1 MHYRQLRFSAAI
13 VLMLGSTFDI
23 ARADVFSIDEPE
35 VEKGAQEV
43 EVNGAVQNGFPVN
56 ADPIRYSM
64 ELEYTYGVTKWL
76 SLSPLVDFDK
86 PDGDDFHATV
96 AGVESVWFPIEVGK
110 IVTLA
115 WFTEVEGA
123 VHHDETN
130 STTFG
135 PIIQFGHD
143 KASLILNPY
152 FEKTF
157 GRNHEPGTDFT
168 YQWQAKAAVNERL
181 ALGIEGFGVIPD
193 IANAPGTDFQEHR
206 IGPVIYYEKELA
218 GEHERTIA
226 IDGGVLFGFTE
237 ATPNVTGKLNASL
250 AF

>member
-1 MHYRQLRFSAAI
+1 MHFRHLPLVTAFI
-13 VLMLGSTFDI
+13 LMLGSTFDF
-23 ARADVFSIDEPE
+23 ASADVFSVDEPE
-35 VEKGAQEV
+35 AVKGEQEI
-43 EVNGAVQNGFPVN
+43 EVNGAVQNGLPVN
-56 ADPIRYSM
+56 ADPVRYSM
-64 ELEYTYGVTKWL
+64 EVEYTYGVTKWL

-86 PDGDDFHATV
+86 PDGDSFDATV
-96 AGVESVWFPIEVGK
+96 AGLESVWFPVEVGK
-110 IVTLA
+110 LLTFA

-135 PIIQFGHD
+135 PIVQFGHD

-152 FEKTF
+152 FEKSF
-157 GRNHEPGTDFT
+157 GKNHEEGIEFN
-168 YQWQAKAAVNERL
+168 YQWQAKARMTERL

-193 IANAPGTDFQEHR
+193 IGNSPGIDFQEHR

-218 GEHERTIA
+218 GEKERTFA
-226 IDGGVLFGFTE
+226 IDAGVLFGLTE
-237 ATPNVTGKLNASL
+237 ATSKVTGKVNASL